1 MSFAFNLQV
10 LGEFCYAQSVDRWDL
25 GKHSHEYIHL
35 MSLGKVRY
43 VQSVDGLT
51 KILDVNKDW

>member
-10 LGEFCYAQSVDRWDL
+10 LREFCYAQSVSRRDL
-25 GKHSHEYIHL
+25 GKHAHEHIHL

-43 VQSVDGLT
+43 VQSVDGLS